1 MQKPEAPDAGPA
13 GEDGAGDRYRRVMR
27 ALLQRD
33 YFTTGDWDT
42 ALRDLA
48 RMAKAALQARE
59 TLVGLYDPE
68 LRCWLA
74 VTSQGR
80 LLGDDEISNHG
91 SRSLLERVRQTEAP
105 LLAGLDEELNVDSAS
120 IRRHQV
126 GSALAVPLYWWSLE
140 GRSPRRDFGGCLYA
154 HRSVRDESF
163 SLADVELLGDLTEVA
178 QRTLNVLRRLRT
190 VEADLELSRQRLR
203 RLQEEAAGRWRL
215 GRYVT
220 QDPAFYRNVL
230 SVLQRVA
237 TAPRVNLLLLG
248 PTGSG
253 KSYLAQA
260 FHYESPRRQGPFVVL
275 DCAQVTSAETLGAEL
290 FGYAPHS
297 GFANAPPRG
306 RPGAAEAA
314 HGGTLFLDEIS
325 AIPPE
330 IQQRLLGLLQT
341 GSFSRL
347 GTSERRT
354 VDVQVVAATNEDP
367 RALVHTGRFREDL
380 LWRLMEV
387 AVELPSLTERL
398 ADVPHLAEGFFR
410 SARERFGRTR
420 LESLSEEAMHVL
432 LSHDWSGAGNI
443 RGLEHAIHRSVLLAP
458 PQALRL
464 EAKDLQLLPGLS
476 VLSSRA
482 RPAALP
488 ERTKPPAAEEGAAA
502 AWRTPVRDHSG
513 QRELLLRKIEQHGG
527 VLSAVAT
534 DAELARA
541 LGHAAGSM
549 PPSSL
554 RLYVRRWEL
563 DGAVSSARRR
573 RKEAL
578 GQACP
583 DVAELEAAVRQHGSG
598 TAAARALGLTRDV
611 LVWHLRQAGRTIR
624 QVLASGPAGSGP
636 A

>member
-1 MQKPEAPDAGPA
+1 MRETKAR
-13 GEDGAGDRYRRVMR
+13 GEPSEESGDRYRRVMR

-68 LRCWLA
+68 ERTWLA
-74 VTSQGR
+74 VSSQGR
-80 LLGDDEISNHG
+80 LLGDDEISGHG

-105 LLAGLDEELNVDSAS
+105 LLGGMDDKLDVDSAS
-120 IRRHQV
+120 VRRHQV
-126 GSALAVPLYWWSLE
+126 GSVLAVPLYWWSLE

-154 HRSVRDESF
+154 HRSIRDEAF

-190 VEADLELSRQRLR
+190 VEADLEKSRRRLEQ
-203 RLQEEAAGRWRL
+203 LQEEAAGRWRL
-215 GRYVT
+215 GSYVT
-220 QDPAFYRNVL
+220 NDPAFYRNVL

-253 KSYLAQA
+253 KSFLAQA

-275 DCAQVTSAETLGAEL
+275 DCSQVTSSETLGAEL
-290 FGYAPHS
+290 FGYAPQS
-297 GFANAPPRG
+297 GFSNAPPRG

-325 AIPPE
+325 AVPPE

-341 GSFSRL
+341 GSISRL
-347 GTSERRT
+347 GSSEKRT
-354 VDVQVVAATNEDP
+354 VDVQFVAATNEDP
-367 RALVHTGRFREDL
+367 RALVRSGKFREDL

-387 AVELPSLTERL
+387 AVDLPPLTERL

-420 LESLSEEAMHVL
+420 LEGLSERAMHSL
-432 LSHDWSGAGNI
+432 LRYDWSVAGNI

-458 PQALRL
+458 PQARWIDA
-464 EAKDLQLLPGLS
+464 EDLQLLHGLNP
-476 VLSSRA
+476 VPNRA
-482 RPAALP
+482 RVL
-488 ERTKPPAAEEGAAA
+488 TQPPHDG
-502 AWRTPVRDHSG
+502 PVSVPQDAPQPTWHAPG
-513 QRELLLRKIEQHGG
+513 QDDSPRRELLLEKIQQYGG
-527 VLSAVAT
+527 VVSAMAADT
-534 DAELARA
+534 ELCRA
-541 LGHAAGSM
+541 LGHRRGNM
-549 PPSSL
+549 PPSTL
-554 RLYVRRWEL
+554 RLILQRSNLSE
-563 DGAVSSARRR
+563 AVTTARRR
-573 RKEAL
+573 RKQAL
-578 GQACP
+578 GQDCP
-583 DVAELEAAVRQHGSG
+583 DVESLEAAVRQHGSG
-598 TAAARALGLTRDV
+598 TAAAQALGLTRDV
-611 LVWHLRQAGRTIR
+611 LVWHLRQAGRTVR
-624 QVLASGPAGSGP
+624 QILASEPSTVDPA
-636 A
+636 